1 MDGLERF
8 LYEYDF
14 TAGWQIEVR
23 VERVIQAEPHE
34 NHRIPVC
41 IAGRRAGPP
50 DGCGGPQAY
59 AERRR
64 DAVGWGMADDVD
76 VVVAVLRRVSDGD
89 ATVLHDPEERSDFE
103 RAVSRL
109 KAREPILTEGF
120 SPALSNA
127 ALRRAF
133 MGSSGYPMIR
143 MAIQVVLVDE
153 ASDRRDVH
161 EIVRIDRGQLC
172 PEALGLS
179 LEEAKAITGG
189 IQQVLAGAQ
198 VAEWHADQRACPD
211 CGRRRSLKGRH
222 QIVFRTPFG
231 ALRLDSER
239 FRTCRCAKRPT
250 GSTSPLAELLR
261 ERVSPEMLYLETKF
275 ASLVS
280 YGLTVGL
287 LGELLPLERPIG
299 AERVRRHLF
308 RVAEAHEA
316 ELASA
321 PTRIT
326 LDKRPSASNAPP
338 DGPLFVG
345 IDGGYVRG
353 RDKAWF
359 EVIAGKS
366 LVSFHRDGRVPDPS
380 GRCFAFVQTV
390 DDQPRARLVDTLRQ
404 QGMQPQQQVIFLSYG
419 ADTLRRLQ
427 QNIAPEAE
435 HVLDWFHVA
444 MRLTVLGQ
452 MIKSAR
458 TEAATAGAKAAALE
472 RFKWLLWHG
481 NAPDAVDDIECLVD
495 DVTAALEDNPTSA
508 SLRKLAAALG
518 EFATYI
524 VNNAGHIV
532 NYGERFRAGERIST
546 GFVESAINQVV
557 DKRFDKR
564 QSMRWTPRGA
574 HQLLQT
580 RTRVLYNDLDQVIRR
595 CYPAFRRSQDTDIAP
610 VLSWLLALGA
620 RHRTGKKARLA
631 ARSRNIGQVIVDRR
645 RSGCSSA
652 ATVMPRATSFVL
664 NYRCGSLPAA
674 SF

>member
-1 MDGLERF
+1 
-8 LYEYDF
+8 
-14 TAGWQIEVR
+14 
-23 VERVIQAEPHE
+23 
-34 NHRIPVC
+34 
-41 IAGRRAGPP
+41 
-50 DGCGGPQAY
+50 
-59 AERRR
+59 
-64 DAVGWGMADDVD
+64 
-76 VVVAVLRRVSDGD
+76 
-89 ATVLHDPEERSDFE
+89 
-103 RAVSRL
+103 
-109 KAREPILTEGF
+109 
-120 SPALSNA
+120 
-127 ALRRAF
+127 
-133 MGSSGYPMIR
+133 MIR

-153 ASDRRDVH
+153 AGDRRDVH
-161 EIVRIDRGQLC
+161 EIVRIDRGRLC

-222 QIVFRTPFG
+222 HIVFRTPFG

-239 FRTCRCAKRPT
+239 LRTCPCAKRPA
-250 GSTSPLAELLR
+250 GSMSPLAELLR

-308 RVAEAHEA
+308 RVAEAHET

-321 PTRIT
+321 PTSIT
-326 LDKRPSASNAPP
+326 LDERPSASNAPP

-353 RDKAWF
+353 RDKDWF

-404 QGMQPQQQVIFLSYG
+404 QGMQPQQQVVFLSDG

-458 TEAATAGAKAAALE
+458 TEAATAEAKAAALE
-472 RFKWLLWHG
+472 RIKWLLWHG

-495 DVTAALEDNPTSA
+495 DVTAELEDNPTSA

-524 VNNAGHIV
+524 ANNAGHIV

-546 GFVESAINQVV
+546 GFVEFCDQPNRGQAL
-557 DKRFDKR
+557 R
-564 QSMRWTPRGA
+564 QTSIDA
-574 HQLLQT
+574 
-580 RTRVLYNDLDQVIRR
+580 LD
-595 CYPAFRRSQDTDIAP
+595 T
-610 VLSWLLALGA
+610 
-620 RHRTGKKARLA
+620 
-631 ARSRNIGQVIVDRR
+631 
-645 RSGCSSA
+645 SGC
-652 ATVMPRATSFVL
+652 T
-664 NYRCGSLPAA
+664 PAA
-674 SF
+674 SDPNTRPQQRSRSSHPSLLPRLQEITGHRHCPRFVMGSSISARGTNLSMSIVCVLSIWILSSSSSSTSRYESLATG